1 VFPLPGVSQPLSFLL
16 LLIGA
21 AKRPSVAEKPITVVG
36 ERKQSKSSKA
46 CCRCEDRFT
55 DIDCESQELIR
66 ISIGWFDLLV
76 ETYWLV

>member
-1 VFPLPGVSQPLSFLL
+1 MRDTLDVVAQLGDSPGD
-16 LLIGA
+16 
-21 AKRPSVAEKPITVVG
+21 EDVVG

-55 DIDCESQELIR
+55 DIDREVQELIR

>member
-1 VFPLPGVSQPLSFLL
+1 MV
-16 LLIGA
+16 A
-21 AKRPSVAEKPITVVG
+21 AKRPSVAAEKPITVVG

-55 DIDCESQELIR
+55 VIDCESQELIR

-76 ETYWLV
+76 RTYWLV

>member
-1 VFPLPGVSQPLSFLL
+1 MFPLPGVSQPPSLLL

-76 ETYWLV
+76 RTYWLV

>member
-1 VFPLPGVSQPLSFLL
+1 MCTHAYETDTYTHES
-16 LLIGA
+16 
-21 AKRPSVAEKPITVVG
+21 VVG

-66 ISIGWFDLLV
+66 ISIGWFDLSV
-76 ETYWLV
+76 RTYWVV